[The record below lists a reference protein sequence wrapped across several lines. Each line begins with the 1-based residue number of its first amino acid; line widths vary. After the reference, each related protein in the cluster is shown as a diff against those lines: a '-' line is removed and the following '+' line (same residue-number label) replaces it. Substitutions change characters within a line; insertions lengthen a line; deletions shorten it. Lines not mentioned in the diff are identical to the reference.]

1 MKGLDSQGKRLH
13 QIATISHNSWKFWH
27 IMTYLG
33 LKSAQDKTGT
43 GQGHLKLNS
52 GRKVKWTQDLQTS
65 ARMLILIQFDTSVD
79 IPSPGRSLAWRG
91 KMNRLLLSP
100 APPDMR
106 EHRWAIAAMNCIS
119 LCFCDCKL
127 QAALVVLSNAI
138 KPLPQYQ
145 IPHSYFSQ
153 ASDQERL
160 KLGMFNLEPLQLPP
174 RKPTHM

>member
-1 MKGLDSQGKRLH
+1 M
-13 QIATISHNSWKFWH
+13 I
-27 IMTYLG
+27 YLG

-43 GQGHLKLNS
+43 GQCHSKLNS
-52 GRKVKWTQDLQTS
+52 GRKVKWNQDLQTS
-65 ARMLILIQFDTSVD
+65 ARMLILIQLDTSVD

-127 QAALVVLSNAI
+127 AGCVGCAI
-138 KPLPQYQ
+138 KCYQ
-145 IPHSYFSQ
+145 TFAAISNTAFILLSGFRSGTFEAWYVQSRAFATSAKKTHSHVVMYYIYIHIYVHVTCTYIYI
-153 ASDQERL
+153 AT
-160 KLGMFNLEPLQLPP
+160 P
-174 RKPTHM
+174 